1 MHMYYAFDNHVCSF
15 SSMTTYTRVAHGSV
29 VPTYMSRAKL
39 FRNPLI
45 DGPGT
50 TFGW

>member
-1 MHMYYAFDNHVCSF
+1 MFAKQGIHNTV
-15 SSMTTYTRVAHGSV
+15 VAHGSV

-50 TFGW
+50 TFSW